1 MRKTFIKTCTLLSV
15 FFVVS
20 CNFTLPPNVYEKLN
34 TNSGQPGTP
43 GDNTSP
49 GLTVTYPT
57 NGQEVGEFY
66 TLQGTVSDSESGVK
80 TVYVKLD
87 NGSYYSVPI
96 LLGNWSANFSL
107 SIYGLHTNFAYAVDN
122 ANNSSAVA
130 AVWVVRGSVP
140 SVIISSPANGS
151 STNISSITVSG
162 ISSIDAPNTILKV
175 QVQINGGA
183 WTDASGTINWTMDV
197 FLSEGANTLKVRA
210 IGDNNK
216 TNESAAVSIT
226 FAPSIPSVSITSL
239 ADGSSTNISSITV
252 SGISSID
259 APNTISKVQVQLNGG
274 AWTDASGTINWIM
287 DVFLSEGANT
297 LKARAIGDNNKTN
310 ESAAIS
316 VTYINPIPSVS
327 ITSPANGSS
336 TTNFN
341 ITVSGTASIDTPYSV
356 TKVQVQL
363 NGGAWIDAAGTTIWS
378 KAATLIKGANT
389 LKARAIGNNNKTNE
403 STTISITNKYP
414 DMLVAYDGEASDA
427 LGYSVAVSADGNT
440 IVAGAYFDD
449 DKGGASGSVY
459 CFKWNGSM
467 WLTNKFVPH
476 DGLAWDQFGWSV
488 AVSADGNIIA
498 AGAFGDDDKGTDS
511 GSVYR
516 LYWNGSMWLTNKFVA
531 FDGAGW
537 DNFGISVAISADGS
551 TIAAGANYD
560 DDKGTD
566 SGSIYRFYWNGSMWL
581 TNKFVA
587 FDGAGWDY
595 FGVSV
600 AVSADG
606 STIAAGA
613 NYDDDKGGA
622 SGSVYRF
629 YWNGSA
635 WATNKIVAYNGAASD
650 EFGYSLSISADGNTI
665 AAGAYLDDD
674 KGADSGSVYRY
685 KW

>member
-1 MRKTFIKTCTLLSV
+1 
-15 FFVVS
+15 
-20 CNFTLPPNVYEKLN
+20 
-34 TNSGQPGTP
+34 
-43 GDNTSP
+43 
-49 GLTVTYPT
+49 
-57 NGQEVGEFY
+57 
-66 TLQGTVSDSESGVK
+66 
-80 TVYVKLD
+80 
-87 NGSYYSVPI
+87 
-96 LLGNWSANFSL
+96 
-107 SIYGLHTNFAYAVDN
+107 
-122 ANNSSAVA
+122 
-130 AVWVVRGSVP
+130 
-140 SVIISSPANGS
+140 
-151 STNISSITVSG
+151 
-162 ISSIDAPNTILKV
+162 
-175 QVQINGGA
+175 
-183 WTDASGTINWTMDV
+183 
-197 FLSEGANTLKVRA
+197 
-210 IGDNNK
+210 
-216 TNESAAVSIT
+216 
-226 FAPSIPSVSITSL
+226 
-239 ADGSSTNISSITV
+239 
-252 SGISSID
+252 
-259 APNTISKVQVQLNGG
+259 
-274 AWTDASGTINWIM
+274 M

-427 LGYSVAVSADGNT
+427 LGYSVAVSADGNTIAAGAYDDDEMGTDSGLVYRFQWNGSMWLTNKLVAYDGAASNYFGNSVAVSADGNTIVAGAPFATIGTNSAQGSVYRFQWNGSAWIEDKFIAYDGAPNDRFGWSVAVSADGNT